1 MGCASLYGRLVK
13 GHPLLQNEESIS
25 NCVCSRNDKDQR
37 AFKSQQQR
45 ECPFDTSIDKNSVYL
60 HFQGNA
66 DGFEHVLF
74 VFFFFLQ
81 DNCVGIEK
89 TNGEGGQPIVRRRT
103 AQMDATS
110 PMSPNVRSLGP
121 SVGIDVSW
129 SGTTTTAAF
138 TTANTTSV
146 NSNVSRPTCA
156 TNQKGASRCNNRSI
170 SERDCHKTNGRF
182 KKRYVY
188 LAMEE
193 TLEHGVR

>member
-1 MGCASLYGRLVK
+1 MARG
-13 GHPLLQNEESIS
+13 
-25 NCVCSRNDKDQR
+25 D
-37 AFKSQQQR
+37 
-45 ECPFDTSIDKNSVYL
+45 
-60 HFQGNA
+60 
-66 DGFEHVLF
+66 
-74 VFFFFLQ
+74 
-81 DNCVGIEK
+81 
-89 TNGEGGQPIVRRRT
+89 QPIVRRRT

-170 SERDCHKTNGRF
+170 SERDCRKTNGRF
-182 KKRYVY
+182 KKRLPGNGRDVGAWRSLNVRQTEEEVGGWMRTENWYVLFLY
-188 LAMEE
+188 GHMLRAISTLHITIPSDGKTTKKQREE
-193 TLEHGVR
+193 TTNRGHVHALMV